1 MPNRRPRRPTLAALC
16 VPLMIAV
23 GCSSTDTPGGDGTH
37 RAAQAVISDQ
47 LHNGGTAGF
56 LFLPPMVPRP
66 AQFGDFVPSVEP
78 TVRIDEINAA
88 GTTLRTLATFTTR
101 GKSDQRVEAITTR
114 RPNDRADDPDGYFL
128 VEWDTRRARLSTD
141 ARYRVR
147 VMVPAAD
154 GGTRELGFADV
165 DVVGTTRE
173 FRTVDTVNFA
183 PLLNGD
189 TLEIKFRIDRPAVD
203 QDGDGRFDWQDNC
216 PTVANADQRDTN
228 RNGVGDVCEC
238 VGVTCREPDDQCRL
252 AGICDPREGRCS
264 FAVAPDG
271 TPCTIGHANAGCVA
285 GSCDRST
292 CATGYGDCNGRS
304 RDGCETSTRTLTN
317 CGACG
322 VSCTSGAHSTPTC
335 GTGTCALTCAA
346 GWADANGNRA
356 DGCELDVTTN
366 ANCGTPGNVCTSS
379 AGSTSTCV
387 SGACS
392 SIVCPAQQANCN
404 TSAADGCEVSLASDP
419 AHCGACQHACA
430 VANATAACAA
440 GACAVGTCNPGFANC
455 DGSAANGCET
465 VPATDTAHCG
475 ACGNTCSLAN
485 AEPVCAAGACAIGSC
500 AEGYAN
506 CDGIAANGCEVALD
520 TSAAHCGACGSACS
534 LSNATA
540 VCAAGACAV
549 GACSTGFANCDGDA
563 ATGCETDLS
572 SVTSCGAC
580 GVTCASGPHSTPTC
594 GASTCGITCEAG
606 YANCDGVASNGCEV
620 DTTTSGSHCGACGTV
635 CTNATTC
642 QSGACSTAVC
652 SAGHAD
658 CNGLLSDGCET
669 TPATDSGH
677 CGACGNACSFA
688 NAAPV
693 CTEGS
698 CGFTVCDMGYADC
711 DGTQAN
717 GCEIALGNDASNCGG
732 CGTRCTYAHATGVCG
747 ASVCALGA
755 CDAGWANC
763 DGNPANGCEV
773 SLTSDLAHCGACA
786 TACDVPANATATCG
800 GATCGYTC
808 DATHADC
815 DGNAANGCEVA
826 ITTDG
831 ANCGACGNACT
842 DGRTC
847 VSGACSATTC
857 TAGLA
862 NCDAEES
869 NGCEVSLGSSAAH
882 CGSCQNACSFANAG
896 ATCAAGACV
905 MGSCAT
911 GYANCDGN
919 PANGCEVAITTD
931 ASNCGACGTACTTIN
946 GTAACSNGACGVG
959 SCDANFADCD
969 HLAGNGCEV
978 STATETGNCGACGV
992 VCNDAP
998 SATATCSAG
1007 VCGYACAPGQRD
1019 CDGNT
1024 TNGCEVDAN
1033 ADSANCGGCGVVCT
1047 QGRTCQAGSCTTAVC
1062 AGGLADCDNDGSN
1075 GCEVTLA
1082 SNAAHCGG
1090 CGVACSYTNGTGS
1103 CTAGACALATC
1114 APGYANC
1121 NASSTDGCEVNLG
1134 SSAANCGGCG
1144 NTCVVANG
1152 TAACF
1157 AGACAPAA
1165 CNTGYTLAGGA
1176 CVDVNECATNNGNC
1190 AANEVC
1196 TNTPGSRTCGC
1207 AAGYANCD
1215 GTAANGC
1222 EVNVT
1227 ANTAHCGAC
1236 GQACAAGQ
1244 ACTAGACGCAPTT
1257 APAPIHRWTFND
1269 GTGNDS
1275 IGNLH
1280 LTLYNGASVVGGR
1293 LGLDGITQYARTA
1306 AMPQTVT
1313 VRTLVAWV
1321 SPQNLTQRSGGVL
1334 AIDTPIAGD
1343 DLFDAIVFGEGTPRQ
1358 WQSASYYALRSPGN
1372 NGGAL
1377 ETVAYPTSVMIAIA
1391 YAADNSI
1398 KIYRNGALYAAY
1410 TQGTMQAYGANVAQI
1425 LLGVRHA
1432 VHVNGVGTAAGN
1444 DPFFAGDVDEARLYN
1459 TALSPCAIAALYAE
1473 GPTLCAPDQLSCAG
1487 TCVNAQTDRNNC
1499 GACGR
1504 VCGAIEAC
1512 VAGVCGQR
1520 SCAVAGTPGCGL
1532 VAIVGGDTFTVGSNA
1547 TSSFYGGTPE
1557 QPSIAVGS
1565 FAMDTY
1571 EVTVARFNAW
1581 WSVRSRDLA
1590 TVRSA
1595 PIAYPGANT
1604 IAWGAAAVAPGAQS
1618 GSFNWSPASTTRDA
1632 HPMNA
1637 VSYWAAQEFCVWD
1650 GGRLP
1655 TEAEWEFAARGRT
1668 IPSEGLVS
1676 GRLFPWGNT
1685 PPSTSCDRALWRG
1698 CGGTD
1703 GGGTRRVGS
1712 YPTGVSGGLND
1723 MAGNVYEWMAD
1734 TFQSYRPSWS
1744 SNLNPLSNLSLTAD
1758 RIVRGGSWGDSDP
1771 NGLLS
1776 VGRFT
1781 APPAMNDNPY
1791 VGFRCARALP

>member
-1 MPNRRPRRPTLAALC
+1 VPHRRLKHSSLA
-16 VPLMIAV
+16 PLGLPILLAV
-23 GCSSTDTPGGDGTH
+23 GCSSTDTPGEGPTH

-47 LHNGGTAGF
+47 LHNGGTPGF
-56 LFLPPMVPRP
+56 FFLPPMVPRP
-66 AQFGDFVPSVEP
+66 AHYGDFLPTANP
-78 TVRIDEINAA
+78 TVRIDELDAQDRVR
-88 GTTLRTLATFTTR
+88 RTLATFTTTSPR
-101 GKSDQRVEAITTR
+101 SQERIQIVTER
-114 RPNDRADDPDGYFL
+114 RPGRDGDNDPEGYFL
-128 VEWDTRRARLSTD
+128 VSWDTEDERLSVN

-147 VMVPAAD
+147 VLVPAVG

-165 DVVGTTRE
+165 QVVRDKRE
-173 FRTVDTVNFA
+173 FRTVDTANFT
-183 PLLNGD
+183 PLFNGRV
-189 TLEIKFRIDRPAVD
+189 LEIKFRIDPPVVD
-203 QDGDGRFDWQDNC
+203 QDGDGRLDRQDNC
-216 PTVANADQRDTN
+216 PTVPNADQLDSDRD
-228 RNGVGDVCEC
+228 RVGDACEC
-238 VGVTCREPDDQCRL
+238 LDVTCQDPRNECRL
-252 AGICDPREGRCS
+252 VGTCDPRDGRCS
-264 FAVAPDG
+264 RASVPAPDG
-271 TPCTIGHANAGCVA
+271 TPCTIGHASAACVA
-285 GSCDRST
+285 GRCDRSA
-292 CATGYGDCNGRS
+292 CATGYADCDGRPK
-304 RDGCETSTRTLTN
+304 DGCETSTRTLTD

-322 VSCTSGAHSTPTC
+322 VVCTSGAHSTPTC
-335 GTGTCALTCAA
+335 GTGTCALTCST

-366 ANCGTPGNVCTSS
+366 ANCGVPGNACVSS
-379 AGSTSTCV
+379 AGHTSTCV

-392 SIVCPAQQANCN
+392 TIACPAQQANCN
-404 TSAADGCEVSLASDP
+404 TDAHDGCEVSLSSDP

-430 VANATAACAA
+430 VSNAAAACVA

-465 VPATDTAHCG
+465 VPASDVAHCG
-475 ACGNTCSLAN
+475 ACGNVCAFAN
-485 AEPVCAAGACAIGSC
+485 AEPVCAAGVCAIGSC

-506 CDGIAANGCEVALD
+506 CDGDAANGCEVALD
-520 TSAAHCGACGSACS
+520 TNTSNCGACGSACV
-534 LSNATA
+534 LANATA

-549 GACSTGFANCDGDA
+549 GACTAGFADCNADS
-563 ATGCETDLS
+563 GCETDLS
-572 SVTSCGAC
+572 SVTSCGGC
-580 GVTCASGPHSTPTC
+580 GVTCASGPHATATC

-606 YANCDGVASNGCEV
+606 YADCDGVASNGCEV
-620 DTTTSGSHCGACGTV
+620 DTTTSGAHCGACGTA

-652 SAGHAD
+652 AAGHAD
-658 CNGLLSDGCET
+658 CNGLPADGCET

-688 NAAPV
+688 NAAPS
-693 CTEGS
+693 CREGV
-698 CGFTVCDMGYADC
+698 CGFTVCDVGYADC
-711 DGTQAN
+711 DGTLAN
-717 GCEIALGNDASNCGG
+717 GCEIALGNDANNCGG

-747 ASVCALGA
+747 ASVCALGT
-755 CDAGWANC
+755 CDAGWADCN
-763 DGNPANGCEV
+763 GNPADGCEV
-773 SLTSDLAHCGACA
+773 SLSSDLAHCGACA
-786 TACDVPANATATCG
+786 TVCNGSANATATCG
-800 GATCGYTC
+800 GGSCGYTC

-815 DGNAANGCEVA
+815 DGEAANGCEVA
-826 ITTDG
+826 TTTDG

-842 DGRTC
+842 QGRSC
-847 VSGACSATTC
+847 VSGACSATAC

-862 NCDAEES
+862 NCDADES
-869 NGCEVSLGSSAAH
+869 NGCEVALSTSAAH
-882 CGSCQNACSFANAG
+882 CGSCQSACSFANAS
-896 ATCAAGACV
+896 ASCAAGACV
-905 MGSCAT
+905 MGACAA

-931 ASNCGACGTACTTIN
+931 ASNCGACGTTCTTIN
-946 GTAACSNGACGVG
+946 GTAACSNGVCGVG
-959 SCDANFADCD
+959 ACDANFADCD
-969 HLAGNGCEV
+969 HLPGNGCEV
-978 STATETGNCGACGV
+978 STATETGHCGACGV
-992 VCNDAP
+992 VCHDAP

-1019 CDGNT
+1019 CDANAA
-1024 TNGCEVDAN
+1024 NGCEVDAN

-1047 QGRTCQAGSCTTAVC
+1047 QGRTCQAGACTTAVC
-1062 AGGLADCDNDGSN
+1062 TSGLADCDHDGGN

-1082 SNAAHCGG
+1082 ANASHCGG
-1090 CGVACSYTNGTGS
+1090 CGVACSYVNGTGS
-1103 CTAGACALATC
+1103 CTAGACALAFC
-1114 APGYANC
+1114 APGFANC
-1121 NASSTDGCEVNLG
+1121 NASATDGCEVNLG

-1144 NTCVVANG
+1144 NACVVANG

-1157 AGACAPAA
+1157 AGVCAPAA
-1165 CNTGYTLAGGA
+1165 CNTGYALAGGA
-1176 CVDVNECATNNGNC
+1176 CVDVDECATNNGGC
-1190 AANEVC
+1190 GAGATC
-1196 TNTPGSRTCGC
+1196 TNTPGGRT
-1207 AAGYANCD
+1207 
-1215 GTAANGC
+1215 
-1222 EVNVT
+1222 
-1227 ANTAHCGAC
+1227 
-1236 GQACAAGQ
+1236 
-1244 ACTAGACGCAPTT
+1244 CGCAPTT
-1257 APAPIHRWTFND
+1257 PPAPIHQWTFND
-1269 GTGNDS
+1269 GTGRDS
-1275 IGNLH
+1275 IGSLD
-1280 LTLYNGASVVGGR
+1280 LTLYNGAAVVGGR
-1293 LGLDGITQYARTA
+1293 LGLDGIRQYARTA

-1334 AIDTPIAGD
+1334 AIDTPIPGD

-1377 ETVAYPTSVMIAIA
+1377 ETVAHPTTVMIAIA

-1398 KIYRNGALYAAY
+1398 TIYRNGVPYAAY

-1432 VHVNGVGTAAGN
+1432 VHVNGVGTAAGI

-1459 TALSPCAIAALYAE
+1459 TALGSCAIAALYAE
-1473 GPTLCAPDQLSCAG
+1473 GPAACAAGETLCPSG
-1487 TCVNAQTDRNNC
+1487 CVNVQTDRNHC

-1520 SCAVAGTPGCGL
+1520 SCAVPGTPGCGL
-1532 VAIVGGDTFTVGSNA
+1532 VAITGGDTFTVGSNA

-1557 QPSIAVGS
+1557 QPSVAVGS

-1581 WSVRSRDLA
+1581 WSVRARDLA
-1590 TVRSA
+1590 AVRAA
-1595 PIAYPGANT
+1595 PIAYPGANA

-1618 GSFNWSPASTTRDA
+1618 SSFNWSPASTTRDA

-1655 TEAEWEFAARGRT
+1655 TEAEWEFAARGRAV
-1668 IPSEGLVS
+1668 PSEGLVS

-1685 PPSTSCDRALWRG
+1685 PPSLSCDRALWRN
-1698 CGGTD
+1698 CGGSD

-1712 YPTGVSGGLND
+1712 FPTGVSGGLHD

-1734 TFQSYRPSWS
+1734 TFESYRPSWS
-1744 SNLNPLSNLSLTAD
+1744 SNLDPLSNLSTTAD

-1781 APPAMNDNPY
+1781 APPVMNNNPY